1 MKKYFTFIF
10 ENSTSRKLVEMIL
23 ERLPKDKYHLS
34 IYRDSNTNDP
44 CITIKY
50 KPNENILP
58 EPQIVNTE
66 FLTDADV
73 KKLTNLNLQDTFI
86 NKIRNYF
93 E

>member
-1 MKKYFTFIF
+1 MKKYFSFIF
-10 ENSTSRKLVEMIL
+10 ENSTSRELVEMIL
-23 ERLPKDKYHLS
+23 ERLPKDKYYMS
-34 IYRDSNTNDP
+34 IYRDGNTNDP

-58 EPQIVNTE
+58 EPETIDSQ
-66 FLTDADV
+66 FLTAVDV
-73 KKLTNLNLQDTFI
+73 KSIMNLNEQDKFI

>member
-1 MKKYFTFIF
+1 MKKYFTLIF
-10 ENSTSRKLVEMIL
+10 ENSENRKLIEMLL

-34 IYRDSNTNDP
+34 VYRDSDTNDP

-58 EPQIVNTE
+58 EPQSVDSE
-66 FLTDADV
+66 FVTGMEVRSML
-73 KKLTNLNLQDTFI
+73 NLNRQDEFI

>member
-1 MKKYFTFIF
+1 MKKYFTLIF
-10 ENSTSRKLVEMIL
+10 ENSENRKLIEMLL

-34 IYRDSNTNDP
+34 VYRDSNTNDP

-58 EPQIVNTE
+58 EPQTIDSE
-66 FLTDADV
+66 FVTGMEVRSML
-73 KKLTNLNLQDTFI
+73 NLNGQDEFI

>member
-10 ENSTSRKLVEMIL
+10 ENSTSRELVEMIL
-23 ERLPKDKYHLS
+23 ERLPKDKYYLS

-58 EPQIVNTE
+58 EPQIIDSQ
-66 FLTDADV
+66 FLTAVDV
-73 KKLTNLNLQDTFI
+73 KNIMNLNEQDKFI

>member
-10 ENSTSRKLVEMIL
+10 ENSASRELVEMIL
-23 ERLPKDKYHLS
+23 ERLPKDKYHISL
-34 IYRDSNTNDP
+34 YRDSNTNDP

-58 EPQIVNTE
+58 EPQTIDSQ
-66 FLTDADV
+66 FLTGMEV
-73 KKLTNLNLQDTFI
+73 KTIMNLSEQDKFI
-86 NKIRNYF
+86 NNIRNYF

>member
-1 MKKYFTFIF
+1 MKKYFTLIF
-10 ENSTSRKLVEMIL
+10 ENSENRKLIEMLL
-23 ERLPKDKYHLS
+23 ERLPKDKYYLS
-34 IYRDSNTNDP
+34 VYRDSNTNDP

-58 EPQIVNTE
+58 EPQIVDSE
-66 FLTDADV
+66 FVTGMGVRAML
-73 KKLTNLNLQDTFI
+73 NLNAQDEFV